1 MARSRLWLA
10 GAVGPRLAGL
20 PQTLTQMPADV
31 RVTLWSRAADI
42 HPKALYDLI
51 PTGVKT
57 SGNDVL
63 TFLAKRDLSHI
74 QSKYFRPDLANDIK
88 NVLFERSPWNRSR
101 SIRNM
106 KPWEVARVRLDNLAE
121 GVLKGARATTIA
133 AARGALAGALME
145 LPVTAAENIILVRGS
160 AKTKKEALT
169 DAGSD
174 VGKGAAAGAAGAI
187 VVTGI
192 AMAGVPMAPAVVIP
206 VTVVGGTL
214 YTWSAAKRIWRA
226 RARVAELAKLGIE
239 VPPPR
244 TGPPALPPRAGQG
257 RRRTRRRFYPQR
269 NRQYRFP
276 RQSLTI
282 RATSSVRRPMRKAL
296 ECRRSARSTTG

>member
-1 MARSRLWLA
+1 MSRRQDRRGILAGRSLWLA
-10 GAVGPRLAGL
+10 SAIGPKLAAL
-20 PQTLTQMPADV
+20 PKTFSQMPADV
-31 RVTLWSRAADI
+31 WVTLWSRAANI
-42 HPKALYDLI
+42 HPDALYELI
-51 PTGVKT
+51 PNGVKT

-74 QSKYFRPDLANDIK
+74 QSKYFRPDLANDI
-88 NVLFERSPWNRSR
+88 NVLFEKSPWNRSR

-106 KPWEVARVRLDNLAE
+106 KSWEVARARLDNLAE
-121 GVLKGARATTIA
+121 GLLKGARATTVA

-160 AKTKKEALT
+160 AKTKRKALT
-169 DAGSD
+169 DAGRD

-214 YTWSAAKRIWRA
+214 YTWSAAKRIWKA
-226 RARVAELAKLGIE
+226 RARVADLAKLGIE

-244 TGPPALPPRAGQG
+244 TGPPALPPRAGQS

-269 NRQYRFP
+269 TRQYRFP

-282 RATSSVRRPMRKAL
+282 RATSSVRRPMRK
-296 ECRRSARSTTG
+296 